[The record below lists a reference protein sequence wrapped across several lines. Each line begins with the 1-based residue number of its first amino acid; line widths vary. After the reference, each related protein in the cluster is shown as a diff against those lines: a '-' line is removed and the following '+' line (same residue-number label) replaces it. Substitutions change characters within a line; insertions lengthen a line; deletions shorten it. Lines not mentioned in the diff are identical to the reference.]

1 MAVRIDPIV
10 LSIAL
15 VALATVLA
23 LTALFLVVLL
33 RRQLRP
39 APRPAPDDDRGTADR
54 LMAVERRLADLTGQV
69 REVRDALDRTVQHVG
84 MVRYDAFQD
93 LGGQMSFS
101 LALLDRRR
109 TGVVVS
115 VLNGRD
121 GSRGYAKAVVG
132 GRPTLPLSEEE
143 AEAVARALGTP
154 SA

>member
-33 RRQLRP
+33 RRHLRP
-39 APRPAPDDDRGTADR
+39 APRPAPDDRGTADR
-54 LMAVERRLADLTGQV
+54 LMAVERRLADLAGQV

-121 GSRGYAKAVVG
+121 GSRGYAKAVVD